1 MEDSDKQKL
10 KNYVLWLL
18 GRQEYSKKELT
29 QKLKAKQ
36 ADDEFIEQL
45 LARCESLGY
54 IDENRYCESFLR
66 RQINKGLGLN
76 RVLAEAG
83 NKGVDRA
90 LLMQLIENQ
99 EIDWFEL
106 ALEAYIRKYTS
117 TPEKL
122 DYKDKAKR
130 VRYMMYRGFGYDEI
144 DYAMQA
150 AKMGE

>member
-1 MEDSDKQKL
+1 MDDSEKQKL

-36 ADDEFIEQL
+36 ADESFIEDL
-45 LARCESLGY
+45 LQWLESLGY
-54 IDENRYCESFLR
+54 IDDNRYCESFLR
-66 RQINKGLGLN
+66 RQINKGLGLK

-90 LLMQLIENQ
+90 LLMQLIETQ

-106 ALEAYIRKYTS
+106 SLATYNRKYAS
-117 TPEKL
+117 TPNKL

-130 VRYMMYRGFGYDEI
+130 VRYMMYRGFSYEEI
-144 DYAMQA
+144 DFAMQA
-150 AKMGE
+150 ATMGE